1 MKFIKCDKNPILKPN
16 PSNQWEELC
25 VLNPA
30 AMYNESDKTFYMI
43 YRAAGNDKTHIIHLG
58 LATSK
63 DGVNFVRESNK
74 PLISGDPNGLDAGG
88 CEDPRLVKMGDY
100 FYLTYASRPF
110 PPGQYWR
117 EDKEYFGFKPEF
129 GPKVLVWNNTL
140 THLAISKDLR
150 NWKKLGPITDPHF
163 DDRDVV
169 IFPEKINGKFFM
181 LSRAMERCGKGYS
194 NKNPAIWISS
204 SDDLLSW
211 DNYSLLMEGREDW
224 EDKKIGTSTPPIR
237 TDEGWLVLYHG
248 VSSKDDAYRVGAIL
262 LDIDDPTKIIAR
274 TKDFLMKPEEEYET
288 NGYYNGC
295 VFPTAIVPYEGVLY
309 IYYGAGDKVIC
320 LATIKEDELLKY
332 LKEECYEK

>member
-1 MKFIKCDKNPILKPN
+1 MKFIKCHENPILKPN
-16 PSNQWEELC
+16 PAHQWEELC

-30 AMYNESDKTFYMI
+30 AIYNEVDKKIYMI

-58 LATSK
+58 LATSD
-63 DGVNFVRESNK
+63 DGVHFARESDK

-117 EDKEYFGFKPEF
+117 EDKEYFGFQPEY
-129 GPKVLVWNNTL
+129 GPKVLIYNNTL

-150 NWKKLGPITDPHF
+150 KWKKLGPITDAHF

-169 IFPEKINGKFFM
+169 IFPEKVNGKFYM
-181 LSRAMERCGKGYS
+181 LSRAMERCGNGYL
-194 NKNPAIWISS
+194 NKNPAIWLSF
-204 SDDLLSW
+204 SDDLLHW
-211 DNYSLLMEGREDW
+211 DNYSLLMEGKEWW
-224 EDKKIGTSTPPIR
+224 EDKKVGTSTAPLK
-237 TDEGWLVLYHG
+237 TKDGWLVLYHG
-248 VSSKDDAYRVGAIL
+248 VSNKDDAYRVGAIL
-262 LDIDDPTKIIAR
+262 LDLSDPSKVIAR
-274 TKDFLMKPEEEYET
+274 TKDFLMEPEEEFET

-295 VFPTAIVPYEGVLY
+295 VFPTAVVPKDGLLY

-320 LATIKEDELLKY
+320 LATVKESELLKY
-332 LKEECYEK
+332 LKEECHE

>member
-1 MKFIKCDKNPILKPN
+1 MKFVKCKQNPILKPN

-30 AMYNESDKTFYMI
+30 AIEKDGKIYMI

-58 LATSK
+58 LAISN
-63 DGVNFVRESNK
+63 DGINFVRQSNK

-117 EDKEYFGFKPEF
+117 EDKEYFGFQPQF
-129 GPKVLVWNNTL
+129 GPKVLVYNNTL
-140 THLAISKDLR
+140 THLAISKDLKT
-150 NWKKLGPITDPHF
+150 WKKLGPITDAHF

-169 IFPEKINGKFFM
+169 IFPEIIGGKFYM

-204 SDDLLSW
+204 SDDLLHW
-211 DNYSLLMEGREDW
+211 DNYSLLMEGKTDW
-224 EDKKIGTSTPPIR
+224 EDKKIGTSTPPIKIK
-237 TDEGWLVLYHG
+237 DGWLVLYHG
-248 VSSKDDAYRVGAIL
+248 VATKDDAYRVGAIL
-262 LDIDDPTKIIAR
+262 LDLKDPTKILAR
-274 TKDFLMKPEEEYET
+274 TKDFLMEPEEEYET
-288 NGYYNGC
+288 SGYYNGC
-295 VFPTAIVPYEGVLY
+295 VFPTAVVRKGDELY

-320 LATIKEDELLKY
+320 LATIKEAELLSF
-332 LKEECYEK
+332 LKEKCHE